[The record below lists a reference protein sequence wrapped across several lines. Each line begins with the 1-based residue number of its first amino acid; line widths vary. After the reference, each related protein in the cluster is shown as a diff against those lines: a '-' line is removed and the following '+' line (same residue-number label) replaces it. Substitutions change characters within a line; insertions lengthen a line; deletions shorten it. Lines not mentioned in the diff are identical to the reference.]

1 MSIEVYTGGSDNPGS
16 FVPFFA
22 SLPTMNE
29 NQRSTT
35 VGENAQSGGGIVRCV
50 LQWSTISCRGLYL
63 NYLKKISQT

>member
-16 FVPFFA
+16 FIPFFA

-50 LQWSTISCRGLYL
+50 L
-63 NYLKKISQT
+63 